1 MIHSGQPGT
10 LVLLVIGSQ
19 LNIKHCFRTNII
31 CQRAELSQHCQLIL
45 VLRSTSYLVRFEKLR
60 SAESG
65 VPQQILLLKLL
76 FIGLLRYVV
85 VLTFQLIAVLAIT
98 KYYLVDRNDL
108 LIEKEHNIEEIS
120 VQQQGNLTLFP
131 STSSD

>member
-1 MIHSGQPGT
+1 M
-10 LVLLVIGSQ
+10 
-19 LNIKHCFRTNII
+19 
-31 CQRAELSQHCQLIL
+31 
-45 VLRSTSYLVRFEKLR
+45 
-60 SAESG
+60 
-65 VPQQILLLKLL
+65 
-76 FIGLLRYVV
+76 